1 MREWLE
7 ADPSYLLAHGGTYGG
22 HPTCC
27 AAGVANL
34 ELMRAEDL
42 PARAAAAGARLRA
55 GLDGLRGHP
64 GVAEVRGEG
73 LMQAIGLQEPLTA
86 GAFTE
91 ALLARGVIGRGL
103 PYANSVAFSPPLII
117 SDEEVDE
124 LVAASAAVLDELS

>member
-1 MREWLE
+1 
-7 ADPSYLLAHGGTYGG
+7 
-22 HPTCC
+22 
-27 AAGVANL
+27 VANV

-55 GLDGLRGHP
+55 GLDGLAGHP

-73 LMQAIGLQEPLTA
+73 LMQAVALREGLAA

-117 SDEEVDE
+117 SDDEVDE
-124 LVAASAAVLDELS
+124 LVAATAAVLDELA